1 MYSPLQSPPF
11 FFFSIT
17 SPQHPPTLTHTLIQT
32 HKWMRRILRRR
43 KDKKLLPVEIDF
55 YKQFDPKPLEDK
67 SSASG
72 AKKRKDHDEDYDP
85 TDEYDVIGD
94 ETLTLEEVM
103 SRTAQNVSKGSNVAS
118 KGKLTQLREEINE
131 WEIGDRGDGI
141 STLVNTQNEPWA
153 HMESYSKIEEAMEN
167 IDTPRRSL
175 SPQEILHAAGYSMWY
190 LYDDRVVKMTAKGKQ
205 QNFRALVC
213 VGNGNGTAG
222 YGIGKAA
229 SIPEAYDRALVH
241 ARKNL
246 VWLDLKDGIGLYE
259 PLAGTWNNTKVI
271 LRPPKKPGHFRCSD
285 MVLAVANCFGIREL
299 SAKTFG
305 RKNPYVVMK
314 AIFDAFQR
322 FRTYEDMAL
331 VRGKRVED
339 VLGIRTQEEMKH
351 GEYTRT

>member
-1 MYSPLQSPPF
+1 MS
-11 FFFSIT
+11 
-17 SPQHPPTLTHTLIQT
+17 THTHTHRLISILKRLNPDLLVQT

-43 KDKKLLPVEIDF
+43 KDKKLLPVEMDF
-55 YKQFDPKPLEDK
+55 YKQFDMPSSSTSSLDK
-67 SSASG
+67 DDSSS
-72 AKKRKDHDEDYDP
+72 YDP
-85 TDEYDVIGD
+85 TDEYDVVGD
-94 ETLTLEEVM
+94 ERMTLEEVM
-103 SRTAQNVSKGSNVAS
+103 KRTAQNVSKGRTSS
-118 KGKLTQLREEINE
+118 KGKLTELRESINE
-131 WEIGDRGDGI
+131 WEVGDRGDGI

-229 SIPEAYDRALVH
+229 SVPEAYDRALVH

-246 VWLDLKDGIGLYE
+246 IWLDLKDGMGLYE
-259 PLAGTWNNTKVI
+259 PLAGSWNNTKVI
-271 LRPPKKPGHFRCSD
+271 LRPPKTPGHFRCSD

-339 VLGIRTQEEMKH
+339 VLGIRTVDEVKH